1 MAQKQPITQRSTKT
15 DLFNAYQEMKEKV
28 EMSQKN
34 QLPLPQQAEIKKE
47 EEKILQKTENLL
59 PQNLED
65 DISSLHK
72 KIQETFNGLKDN
84 LVQESGK
91 LKELRSA
98 IEIET
103 KRLEE
108 THNIK
113 LANDTLQTLIADY
126 ETKQKELEKRKIQEE
141 TSITDEMEQQKKAW
155 EREKEEYKYN
165 LKIERQK
172 EEDAY
177 NIEQN
182 RKKSEWQDAM
192 NKKESELNEREEE
205 GLNSRTEQIENMKA
219 QIDEFPKKIETA
231 IENAKKEKEMS
242 LQKDFDVQKQIAESR
257 WNSEKNMFE
266 VRINNSQEIIKNQ
279 NAEIMSLKKSLYEAN
294 QRAQSLATTIVENA
308 SGGKVK
314 QGGSEEERKAEQM

>member
-1 MAQKQPITQRSTKT
+1 MTQQQIITQRSTKA

-28 EMSQKN
+28 EISQKN

-72 KIQETFNGLKDN
+72 KVQGTLNGLRDK
-84 LVQESGK
+84 LVQESEK
-91 LKELRSA
+91 LGELRKA

-108 THNIK
+108 VYDIK

-126 ETKQKELEKRKIQEE
+126 EIKQKELEKRKTGEE
-141 TSITDEMEQQKKAW
+141 ALITDEMEQNRKAW

-172 EEDAY
+172 EEDIY
-177 NIEQN
+177 SIEQN
-182 RKKSEWQDAM
+182 KKRLEWQDAM
-192 NKKESELNEREEE
+192 NKKEAELNEKEE
-205 GLNSRTEQIENMKA
+205 GLNNRTEQIENMKA
-219 QIDEFPKKIETA
+219 QIDEFPKKIEA
-231 IENAKKEKEMS
+231 AVENAKKEKEAN
-242 LQKDFDVQKQIAESR
+242 LQKDFNVQRQIAESQ

-266 VRINNSQEIIKNQ
+266 VRIDNSQEIIKNQ
-279 NAEIMSLKKSLYEAN
+279 NTEIASLKKSLYEAN

-308 SGGKVK
+308 SGRQLK
-314 QGGSEEERKAEQM
+314 QGGQEEERKAE